1 MPVQRVMF
9 ALSTLRGR
17 REDVEDDDDIRLFL
31 LSLLLSPKFWM
42 IAQQLAGVLF
52 QCRIVT
58 KYLQGE
64 AYPTISYIWPL
75 IERLKANLQENAGL
89 LVQSKNTDKF
99 DVPVPPSEIHPTVQ
113 LARRRLLNNLNDRFS
128 TPLDNDLIAM
138 MLDPRL
144 IVYTALGDPNTP
156 GTLSL
161 FFRQKGTR
169 LVLKCVEEIKERMES
184 LLAVD
189 KKDEENASYADEE
202 EMSDSDSDEGGIK
215 MSVSQDSNQKDNRTE
230 LEQYQHWDPC
240 NTPRRIFVPYVM
252 NGELRTK
259 RTSGGGSKIEVDYNP
274 IALWNSPWAKMNLKH
289 LRILALAVL
298 SCPAAQSFSERGF
311 SSTSIM
317 SKGNRSSTGADTLEA
332 QFIVRHSFMLL
343 GDQGLDGFETPP
355 TPSGSLSSSKTPSL
369 YYEEEHG
376 NSDEEEQDEKQEQP
390 STKKIKT
397 SELRTKN

>member
-184 LLAVD
+184 ILAVD

-274 IALWNSPWAKMNLKH
+274 IALWNSPWAKK
-289 LRILALAVL
+289 I
-298 SCPAAQSFSERGF
+298 SEV
-311 SSTSIM
+311 
-317 SKGNRSSTGADTLEA
+317 K
-332 QFIVRHSFMLL
+332 
-343 GDQGLDGFETPP
+343 
-355 TPSGSLSSSKTPSL
+355 
-369 YYEEEHG
+369 
-376 NSDEEEQDEKQEQP
+376 
-390 STKKIKT
+390 
-397 SELRTKN
+397 